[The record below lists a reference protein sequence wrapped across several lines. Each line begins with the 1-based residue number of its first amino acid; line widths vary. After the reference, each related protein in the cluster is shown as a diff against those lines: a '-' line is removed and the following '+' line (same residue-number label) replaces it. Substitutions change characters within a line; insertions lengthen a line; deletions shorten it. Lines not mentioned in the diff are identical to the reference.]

1 MSLITPARQPF
12 LASRRQLPPVPDP
25 ARVAAASPEPPRL
38 QSLATLVTSLAARP
52 ELWRPQVRYRP
63 GQRWW
68 TRLDGPAGVDVWL
81 LSWLSSQ
88 GTELHDHG
96 DAGAAFTV
104 VHGTL
109 TEVRATPSGLVS
121 QRLDAGAVQ
130 TVAPDVVHDV
140 ENRDPGPAVSI
151 HAYGPRLTRMTY
163 YEWAAGALSPTRTV
177 ATDQPESDT

>member
-1 MSLITPARQPF
+1 MSSTLVLQP
-12 LASRRQLPPVPDP
+12 LSSAPPPDP
-25 ARVAAASPEPPRL
+25 RL
-38 QSLATLVTSLAARP
+38 PLLSALVSDLAARP
-52 ELWRPQVRYRP
+52 QRWRPQVRFRP

-68 TRLDGPAGVDVWL
+68 VRLDGPPGVDVWL

-96 DAGAAFTV
+96 GVAAAFTV
-104 VHGTL
+104 VQGAL
-109 TEVRATPSGLVS
+109 TEVRATPDGLAS
-121 QRLDAGAVQ
+121 QRLGAGAVQ
-130 TVAPDVVHDV
+130 TVAADVVHDV

-163 YEWAAGALSPTRTV
+163 YEWTCGALSPTRTV